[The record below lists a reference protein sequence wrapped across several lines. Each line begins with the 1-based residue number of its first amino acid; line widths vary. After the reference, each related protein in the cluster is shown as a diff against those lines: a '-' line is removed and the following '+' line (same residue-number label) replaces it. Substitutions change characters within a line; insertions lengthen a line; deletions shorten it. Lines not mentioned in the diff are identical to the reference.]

1 MKPDLGGRIALLRK
15 KRNMT
20 QEQLA
25 KALGV
30 STPAVSKWETN
41 HSCPDIAI
49 LCPLAR
55 ALGTSVDALLLF
67 EEEPDRD
74 AVEKKAKEIVEAGR
88 EEGCEKGEAL
98 LKAWLYQYPS
108 SASVQYNAAGILAL
122 FGMMFPEKNQEKKEA
137 WLRQRRELLEKIRSG
152 RDETY
157 RGRALHDLAHLEF
170 QAGNHTEAE
179 RILEETSQENVDM
192 TMLRVQLYL
201 VKGQREEALKILQK
215 RLFTVLAQAHNYL
228 ILMTGEK
235 ITPEPEKALEIG
247 KVCCAFEELFGVSFG
262 MGIGIFMELYF
273 RLGKK
278 DEALNALR
286 DYADAVIREAPQ
298 PNPLLFFP
306 GVSVQ
311 EGKMATTEEM
321 RRMLLEGLRREKA
334 FDGLRG
340 DERYREAVRKLE
352 ESL

>member
-179 RILEETSQENVDM
+179 RILEEIPQENVDM

-215 RLFTVLAQAHNYL
+215 RLFTVLA
-228 ILMTGEK
+228 
-235 ITPEPEKALEIG
+235 
-247 KVCCAFEELFGVSFG
+247 
-262 MGIGIFMELYF
+262 
-273 RLGKK
+273 
-278 DEALNALR
+278 
-286 DYADAVIREAPQ
+286 
-298 PNPLLFFP
+298 
-306 GVSVQ
+306 
-311 EGKMATTEEM
+311 
-321 RRMLLEGLRREKA
+321 
-334 FDGLRG
+334 
-340 DERYREAVRKLE
+340 
-352 ESL
+352 